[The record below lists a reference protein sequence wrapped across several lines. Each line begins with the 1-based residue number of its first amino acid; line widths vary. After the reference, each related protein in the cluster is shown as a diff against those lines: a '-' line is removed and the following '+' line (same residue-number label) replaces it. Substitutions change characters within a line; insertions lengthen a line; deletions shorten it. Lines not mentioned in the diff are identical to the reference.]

1 MQNNIFAVFSSIFI
15 LLFIP
20 RYVKRAKTATM
31 NDYSYIIEKCRNGD
45 KESFR
50 IIVHDFQP
58 VIFRLAVR
66 IMGDTSEAE
75 DITQET
81 FIKAWETMEDFKL
94 KSSFGT
100 WLYRIAC
107 NKCFDRLRQ
116 IKKQEK
122 ANEQVENLSYDRPA
136 ENIEDEITNRELCR
150 LITKYTNEMP
160 PMQRLVFTLKDMEEL
175 STEEICKITGITP
188 LQLKSNL
195 YFARKFIRNKLI
207 KDKLL

>member
-1 MQNNIFAVFSSIFI
+1 MPFFPLTFI
-15 LLFIP
+15 LLFILG
-20 RYVKRAKTATM
+20 YVKRAKTGTM
-31 NDYSYIIEKCRNGD
+31 KDYSYIIEKCRNGD

-58 VIFRLAVR
+58 VIFRLAIR
-66 IMGDTSEAE
+66 IMGDISEAE

-116 IKKQEK
+116 IKKTGK
-122 ANEQVENLSYDRPA
+122 TNEPVENFSYAPSAD
-136 ENIEDEITNRELCR
+136 NIEENMTNRELCR
-150 LITKYTNEMP
+150 LITKYTDEMP